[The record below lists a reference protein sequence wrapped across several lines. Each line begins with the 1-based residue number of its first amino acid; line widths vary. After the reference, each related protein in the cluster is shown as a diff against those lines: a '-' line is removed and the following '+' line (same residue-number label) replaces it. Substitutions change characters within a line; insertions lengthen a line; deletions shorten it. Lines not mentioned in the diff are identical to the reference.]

1 MRALLCAAAV
11 CAGILQTGAAYPEGL
26 EPVQQGIAQE
36 AASLIP
42 VTSLWNLAEDY
53 DIDEDFLREIADL
66 DGLTQREL
74 TSLAVEYQLPA
85 QYVQRFVDNMFV
97 FKKGNG

>member
-1 MRALLCAAAV
+1 MNWNRGTKRMRALLCAAAV

-42 VTSLWNLAEDY
+42 GD
-53 DIDEDFLREIADL
+53 
-66 DGLTQREL
+66 QP
-74 TSLAVEYQLPA
+74 VESGGRL
-85 QYVQRFVDNMFV
+85 
-97 FKKGNG
+97 